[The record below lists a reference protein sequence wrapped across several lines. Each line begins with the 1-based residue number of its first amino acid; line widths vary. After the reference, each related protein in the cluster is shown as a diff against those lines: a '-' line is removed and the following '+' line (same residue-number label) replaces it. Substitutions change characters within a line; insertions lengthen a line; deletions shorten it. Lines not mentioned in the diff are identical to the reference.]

1 MASELSDAIRLLV
14 QERGIS
20 EDLIRKTIEEFL
32 LAAYKKKFGT
42 SDNAVVQFSDEDGE
56 VTLFAQ
62 KEIVDEVYDPVS
74 EIELVEAKEYDDEAE
89 VGDELLIEINPQEFD
104 RVAVQSAKQK
114 ARQTLREIQKDTLY
128 SEFSDKVGE
137 MIIGYYQRER
147 NGNIFVDLGKTEG
160 LMPKRY
166 QSPRETY
173 RPNDRIKAL
182 IYEVNKTPTGL
193 QIILSRT
200 HTEFVKRVFELEVPE
215 IYDQTVSIFKLVR
228 EPGYRTKIAVY
239 SNREDVDPVGACVG
253 LRGVRIQSIVRELE
267 GEKVDILKYEN
278 DPRTFIK
285 NALSPAEVSHVVIL
299 DEAKRQ
305 ALAVVPEN
313 QLSLAI
319 GKQGLN
325 VRLANRLADWNIDV
339 KTEAQFGEMD
349 IAAETK
355 RAVSAL
361 FGESIGPGEEEEE
374 ITRISELPGITDSLV
389 TALKG
394 NGLEYIEDLV
404 ALSEEEMNA
413 LTGLDENDV
422 KELRQTIAESVEIIE
437 EQEEAAEAEEAE
449 EAEEGEGAEE
459 EPSEEE
465 AAATQEV
472 PEEEPA
478 AESEDAPEMT
488 EVPESAEAE
497 TAPEA
502 EVEPEAEEAPAE
514 VEAAETAAAAE
525 ADTEEEAEAE
535 EEEEE
540 GDEITFVSE
549 LPNISDELVEKLK
562 ANNIEEVL
570 DLLEL
575 SEEQLTALEGF
586 SAEDV
591 AEVRQIIS
599 ENIEV
604 IEQDEEE
611 EE

>member
-1 MASELSDAIRLLV
+1 MASELNDAIRLLV

-20 EDLIRKTIEEFL
+20 EDLIRRTIEEFL

-74 EIELVEAKEYDDEAE
+74 EIELAEATEYDDEAE

-128 SEFSDKVGE
+128 SEYSDKVGE

-215 IYDQTVSIFKLVR
+215 IYDQTVSIFKIVR

-285 NALSPAEVSHVVIL
+285 NALSPAEVSHVAIL
-299 DEAKRQ
+299 DESKRQ

-339 KTEAQFGEMD
+339 KTEAQFAEMD

-361 FGESIGPGEEEEE
+361 FGESYGGEEEEEE
-374 ITRISELPGITDSLV
+374 ITRIAELPGITDSLV

-404 ALSEEEMNA
+404 AMSEEEMA
-413 LTGLDENDV
+413 GLTGLDENDV
-422 KELRQTIAESVEIIE
+422 QELRKIIAESVEIIE
-437 EQEEAAEAEEAE
+437 EQEEAAEWEESE
-449 EAEEGEGAEE
+449 EEGAPEGETREYEESEAGGDEVEE
-459 EPSEEE
+459 EPE
-465 AAATQEV
+465 
-472 PEEEPA
+472 
-478 AESEDAPEMT
+478 
-488 EVPESAEAE
+488 
-497 TAPEA
+497 APEA
-502 EVEPEAEEAPAE
+502 EAEHEPASAAEDEEPAREGAAEEAQVATE
-514 VEAAETAAAAE
+514 TQTDEGEAYDEDE
-525 ADTEEEAEAE
+525 Y
-535 EEEEE
+535 EEE
-540 GDEITFVSE
+540 GDEITYVSE
-549 LPNISDELVEKLK
+549 LPSISDGLVEKLK
-562 ANNIEEVL
+562 ANNIVEVL

-575 SEEQLTALEGF
+575 SEAQLTQLEGF
-586 SAEDV
+586 SADDV
-591 AEVRQIIS
+591 AQVRQIIS
-599 ENIEV
+599 ENVEV